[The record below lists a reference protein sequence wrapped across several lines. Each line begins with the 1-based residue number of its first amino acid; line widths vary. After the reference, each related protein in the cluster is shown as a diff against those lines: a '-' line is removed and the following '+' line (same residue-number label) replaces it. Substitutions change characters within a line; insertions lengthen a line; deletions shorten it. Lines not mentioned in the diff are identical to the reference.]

1 MSDPAAWVLDA
12 SALLAFLFEEPGGE
26 TVGKGLASSVISAVN
41 LSEVIAKSA
50 ERGAEVD
57 HVRNDLADVGIEV
70 AVFDADAAEATAALR
85 PDTRSAG
92 LSLADRACLA
102 LARRLQLPAVTAD
115 KAWRNTSIA
124 AGIAVIVIR

>member
-1 MSDPAAWVLDA
+1 MSGPAAWVLDA
-12 SALLAFLFEEPGGE
+12 SALLAFLFDEAGGE

-50 ERGAEVD
+50 ERGAKVE
-57 HVRNDLADVGIEV
+57 HLQNDLADAGIDV

-85 PDTRSAG
+85 PATRSAG

-115 KAWRNTSIA
+115 KSWRTTSIA
-124 AGIAVIVIR
+124 DVAVIVIR

>member
-1 MSDPAAWVLDA
+1 MSGRAAWVLDA

-26 TVGKGLASSVISAVN
+26 AVGKGLASSVISAVN

-50 ERGAEVD
+50 ERGAEVE
-57 HVRNDLADVGIEV
+57 HVRNDLTDVGIEV

-92 LSLADRACLA
+92 LSLGDRACLA

-115 KAWRNTSIA
+115 KAWKSMSIA
-124 AGIAVIVIR
+124 DVAVIVIR